1 MGLEERLRA
10 RLGAALDELVAD
22 GRLDRDA
29 VRDARI
35 NVEPPRR
42 GGSGDLATNAAM
54 VLAKAAR
61 QNPRQLAEQIQERL
75 LRVGADDVAEV
86 EVAGP
91 GFLNIK
97 LTRGAFAAILQEVLA
112 SGADYGRAPSGS
124 RQRVNLEFVSANPT
138 GPLLIS
144 HGRGAVIGDAVG
156 RLLEATGH
164 RVTREYYIND
174 FGNQVRLLGESVR
187 RAAAGEEPPEGG
199 YGGFYVTLLAS
210 WVQQNRPEL
219 LESSAAEELKRQ
231 CILLMLEGIPGA
243 DLQGIRP
250 ALAALGVEFD
260 VWTSEESL
268 HRWGRVRRTLDQLR
282 RLERLSTGEDGAVF
296 FVTGDEDEKDRV
308 VTKSDGSTTY
318 FASDIAY
325 HDEKFGRGFEA
336 LINVWGAD
344 HHGYVPRLRSAI
356 EALGHPADRFEV
368 LLYQLVS
375 LVRDGREVR
384 MGKRLGNLITLQE
397 VTEEIDAAVRNPHA
411 GRDALRFFYLSR
423 RVDTPIVLDVELA
436 KKQRQ
441 DNPVYYIQ
449 YGYARLCSILRKARE
464 KFGWE
469 VPPVSE
475 RLALGLQHP
484 LELDLLAQLGRFPA
498 VIEESAIGREPQ
510 KLVAY
515 LQSIATSFQSYY
527 TQLGCSDP
535 ILPRDSDLTEGW
547 QERWNL
553 DQTLARLLWV
563 EAIRTVYAGGLSLLG
578 IDAPERMRREDEE
591 QEGVG
596 GQS

>member
-10 RLGAALDELVAD
+10 RLGVALDELVTE

-29 VRDARI
+29 VRAARI
-35 NVEPPRR
+35 NVEPPRK

-61 QNPRQLAEQIQERL
+61 QNPRQLAERLRECL
-75 LRVGADDVAEV
+75 LRVGADDVSEV

-97 LTRGAFAAILQEVLA
+97 LTPSAFAAVLQQVLA
-112 SGADYGRAPSGS
+112 AGADYGRAPSGS

-144 HGRGAVIGDAVG
+144 HGRGAVIGDAVA

-187 RAAAGEEPPEGG
+187 RVAAGEEPPEGG
-199 YGGFYVTLLAS
+199 YGGFYVTLLAE
-210 WVQQNRPEL
+210 WIRDQHPEL
-219 LESSAAEELKRQ
+219 LDADAAEELKRQ

-260 VWTSEESL
+260 VWASEESL
-268 HRWGRVRRTLDQLR
+268 HRWGRVRRTLEELR
-282 RLERLSTGEDGAVF
+282 RRERLSTGEDGALF
-296 FVTGDEDEKDRV
+296 FVTGDEDDKDRV

-325 HDEKFGRGFEA
+325 HDEKFGRGFEG

-375 LVRDGREVR
+375 LVRDGKEVR

-397 VTEEIDAAVRNPHA
+397 VMEEIDAAVRNPHA

-449 YGYARLCSILRKARE
+449 YGHARLCSILRKARD

-469 VPPVSE
+469 VPSYSV
-475 RLALGLQHP
+475 RLAAGLQHP
-484 LELDLLAQLGRFPA
+484 LELDLVAQLGRFPA
-498 VIEESAIGREPQ
+498 VVDEAGLSREPQ
-510 KLVAY
+510 KLVAF
-515 LQSIATSFQSYY
+515 LQFIATSFQSYY

-535 ILPRDSDLTEGW
+535 ILPRDSDLTDGW

-553 DQTLARLLWV
+553 DCTLARLLWV
-563 EAIRTVYAGGLSLLG
+563 EAIRTVYAGGLKLLG
-578 IDAPERMRREDEE
+578 IDAPERMRREDEQE
-591 QEGVG
+591 EGVG
-596 GQS
+596 AEP